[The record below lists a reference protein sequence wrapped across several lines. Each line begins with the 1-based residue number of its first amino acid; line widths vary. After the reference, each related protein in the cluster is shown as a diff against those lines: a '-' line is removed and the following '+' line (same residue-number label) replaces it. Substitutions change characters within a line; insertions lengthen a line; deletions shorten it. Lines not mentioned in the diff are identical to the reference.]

1 MILEDMMAG
10 LRDNEIIEKRK
21 IPERTFYRYKAA
33 LAKQIKEMKEK
44 QTQEDIAL
52 QEDILYRRLT
62 SDRVNAA
69 AKAQKLDKSE
79 WQAVASKL
87 AVDLFVLKRDGIM
100 AGIKEARKPPK
111 KIKVDDIDIGGMLG
125 EE

>member
-1 MILEDMMAG
+1 
-10 LRDNEIIEKRK
+10 
-21 IPERTFYRYKAA
+21 
-33 LAKQIKEMKEK
+33 MKEK
-44 QTQEDIAL
+44 QSQDIAL

-62 SDRVNAA
+62 ADMVNAA
-69 AKAQKLDKSE
+69 AKAQKLDKPE

-111 KIKVDDIDIGGMLG
+111 KIKVDDIDIGGTPG